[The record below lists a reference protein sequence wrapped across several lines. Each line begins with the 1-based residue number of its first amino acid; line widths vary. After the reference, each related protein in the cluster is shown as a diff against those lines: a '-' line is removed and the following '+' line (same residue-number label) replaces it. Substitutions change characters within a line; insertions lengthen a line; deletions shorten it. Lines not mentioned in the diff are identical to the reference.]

1 MGVVLDRVLSGLT
14 SGADLSEALVPD
26 VDRTKSC
33 LELCIVLPSRS
44 SLTPMHLEEKV

>member
-26 VDRTKSC
+26 VDRTKSAWNC
-33 LELCIVLPSRS
+33 ALS
-44 SLTPMHLEEKV
+44 SLQGTA

>member
-26 VDRTKSC
+26 VDRTKS
-33 LELCIVLPSRS
+33 SRN